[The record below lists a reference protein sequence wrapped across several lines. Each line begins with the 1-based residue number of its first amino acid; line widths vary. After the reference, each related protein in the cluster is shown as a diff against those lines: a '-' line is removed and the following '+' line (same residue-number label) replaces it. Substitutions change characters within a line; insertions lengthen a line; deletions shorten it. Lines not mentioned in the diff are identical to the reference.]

1 MQTWTITQKTDTD
14 NGNDVKAEFGIIS
27 IDSELEALRTQI
39 DCNLQTIKGEVEDD
53 AKGVDYFGIVFS
65 NTPLSMKIQEITRVI
80 SNITGVQ
87 DVYFLRA
94 EQDPKTYQLSLYF
107 RIQSVYGTLD
117 YNKNIENL
125 T

>member
-1 MQTWTITQKTDTD
+1 MQTWTVTQKTPTD
-14 NGNDVKAEFGIIS
+14 NGNDITSNFGILS
-27 IDSELEALRTQI
+27 VDSDLEALRTQI

-53 AKGVDYFGIVFS
+53 SKGVDYFGIVFA
-65 NTPLSMKIQEITRVI
+65 NTPLSMKIQEITRII
-80 SNITGVQ
+80 SNIDGVQ

-107 RIQSVYGTLD
+107 KIQSVYGVLE